1 MLKEILTQTLR
12 PVHRA
17 AGLFLEEDEDE
28 LFLYLKREGQGQPLA
43 VWVTSTATVVMIHAA
58 ADSILERED

>member
-17 AGLFLEEDEDE
+17 AGLFLEEDED
-28 LFLYLKREGQGQPLA
+28 FLYLKREGQDKPLA
-43 VWVTSTATVVMIHAA
+43 VWLAYTVTETMIHDT
-58 ADSILERED
+58 ADSILEKEE